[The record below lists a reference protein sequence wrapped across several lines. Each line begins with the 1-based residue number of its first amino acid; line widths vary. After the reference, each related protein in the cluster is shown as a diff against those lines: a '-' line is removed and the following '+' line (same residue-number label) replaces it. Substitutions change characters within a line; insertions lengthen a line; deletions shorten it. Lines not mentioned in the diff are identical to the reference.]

1 MSDRSPPQALIVAV
15 LGFGQMV
22 AFASSFY
29 LLGVLGDPMAEG
41 LGLPPS
47 LVFSLMSLALAVTFF
62 TTPWAGRRTDAW
74 GGKKMLLLSNL
85 VFAGGL
91 ALLAAAQ
98 GTALLVAGMAVI
110 GLAMSFGL
118 YNTPF
123 AMLVSLYGQDARR
136 PITGVAL
143 IGGLGSAV
151 GWPATALFADA
162 LGWRGACLAWA
173 AIHLAVCLPLVAWL
187 TPHVQGEGEAH
198 EDPAAPHEPVVWDRP
213 MIQMAVLFAGAWFLA
228 TSMSTH
234 LPRLL
239 EATGLTPAAAAST
252 AGLVGVAAVTMR
264 FLEFT
269 VLKRLPPLLATRA
282 APLGHA
288 GGALTL
294 LGFGKLAAPLMAIG
308 QGLGNGMLSVAKG
321 VLPLHLYGP
330 RNYGYRSALLTRP
343 AQLAQI
349 GGPALYGLALE
360 RSVALAL
367 CGSIAICLVM
377 FVMTF
382 GLRRTELRSAEM
394 TA

>member
-1 MSDRSPPQALIVAV
+1 MSDRSTPQALIVAV
-15 LGFGQMV
+15 LGFGQMA

-29 LLGVLGDPMAEG
+29 LLGVLGDPIAIDLE
-41 LGLPPS
+41 LPPS

-62 TTPWAGRRTDAW
+62 ATPWAGRRTDLW
-74 GGKKMLLLSNL
+74 GGKRMLLASNL
-85 VFAGGL
+85 VFATSLGL
-91 ALLAAAQ
+91 IAASQNAALLA
-98 GTALLVAGMAVI
+98 VGMAVM

-123 AMLVSLYGQDARR
+123 AMLVSLYGQAARR

-151 GWPATALFADA
+151 GWPATAWLLEVLD
-162 LGWRGACLAWA
+162 WRGACLTWA
-173 AIHLAVCLPLVAWL
+173 AVQVLVCLPLVALL
-187 TPHVQGEGEAH
+187 TPHVEGEGEAS

-228 TSMSTH
+228 TAMSTH

-239 EATGLTPAAAAST
+239 EATGLTPAAAAAT
-252 AGLVGVAAVTMR
+252 AGLVGVAAVCMR

-269 VLKRLPPLLATRA
+269 ALRKLPPLATTRV
-282 APLGHA
+282 APLWHA
-288 GGALTL
+288 GGAVAL
-294 LGFGKLAAPLMAIG
+294 LALGKAAAPLMAIG

-330 RNYGYRSALLTRP
+330 KNYGYRSALLTRP

-367 CGSIAICLVM
+367 CASIAICLVM
-377 FVMTF
+377 FAMTL
-382 GLRRTELRSAEM
+382 GLMRTEPRPLEIPA
-394 TA
+394 